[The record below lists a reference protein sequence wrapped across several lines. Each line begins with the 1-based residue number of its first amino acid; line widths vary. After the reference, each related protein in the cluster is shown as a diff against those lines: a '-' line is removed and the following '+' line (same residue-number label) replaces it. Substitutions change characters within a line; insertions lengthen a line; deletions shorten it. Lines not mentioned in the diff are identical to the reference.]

1 MQIVWGERIFLLSN
15 SHNPPHPRLKNSLL
29 ACLILANLKLF
40 AIVLILIVNIVNLR
54 TKYFLF
60 SGEK

>member
-1 MQIVWGERIFLLSN
+1 MRIVWVKLIPLLSN
-15 SHNPPHPRLKNSLL
+15 PHNPPHPRLKNPLL
-29 ACLILANLKLF
+29 AHLILANLKLF
-40 AIVLILIVNIVNLR
+40 AIVLILIINIVNSC

>member
-1 MQIVWGERIFLLSN
+1 MQIVWVKRISLLSN
-15 SHNPPHPRLKNSLL
+15 PHNPPRPRIKNPLL

-40 AIVLILIVNIVNLR
+40 YMVLILIVNIVNLR